1 MNKGQ
6 GTVTEYEFESRELD
20 ETISLLIYLPPGYS
34 PLYKHSVVI
43 AQDGRDYFQLGRLP
57 RFVDELIH
65 NNEIENV
72 IIIGVPYKNV
82 KDRRNKYHPDGEK
95 NEAYIRFLAHELLPW
110 IESEYPAYCIGKCR
124 TLIGDSLAGTVSLMT
139 ALRYPNIFGKVILH
153 SPFVNDKVLSEV
165 KAHTEPHLL
174 DIYHVVGKKEN
185 EVRFSPE
192 RVEDFLTPNR
202 KLHEA
207 FMEAG
212 FTSFYDE
219 FDGGHAWTYWQP
231 DVKRALKMMFS

>member
-57 RFVDELIH
+57 RFADELIH

-95 NEAYIRFLAHELLPW
+95 MRLIFVFWPMSCCRGSKASIRHIASGSAEH
-110 IESEYPAYCIGKCR
+110 
-124 TLIGDSLAGTVSLMT
+124 
-139 ALRYPNIFGKVILH
+139 
-153 SPFVNDKVLSEV
+153 
-165 KAHTEPHLL
+165 
-174 DIYHVVGKKEN
+174 
-185 EVRFSPE
+185 
-192 RVEDFLTPNR
+192 
-202 KLHEA
+202 
-207 FMEAG
+207 
-212 FTSFYDE
+212 
-219 FDGGHAWTYWQP
+219 
-231 DVKRALKMMFS
+231 